1 MQPTYAIRP
10 VSLALRVTLA
20 FTLVALVACGGKKFP
35 KTSPV
40 KGKILVNGQAAKEC
54 QISLHRTSAGDP
66 AFPATPSAVTDEKG
80 EFQLT
85 SYTANDGAPEG
96 EYIATIEWR
105 DRSGLSR
112 AEFEGPDQLAGA
124 YVKAE
129 KNKALKGF
137 VVQVGKQALELP
149 PFELTQTAEAKRQ
162 YEAKKRRPSFGGGGP
177 LGSDR

>member
-1 MQPTYAIRP
+1 MRHTHALRP

-20 FTLVALVACGGKKFP
+20 FTLVALAACGGKKLP
-35 KTSPV
+35 KATPV

-54 QISLHRTSAGDP
+54 QISLHRTSPGDP
-66 AFPATPSAVTDEKG
+66 AFPATPSGVTDEKG

-96 EYIATIEWR
+96 EYVVAIEWR
-105 DRSGLSR
+105 DRSGLSMG
-112 AEFEGPDQLAGA
+112 EFEGPDQLGGA
-124 YVKAE
+124 YANAQ

-137 VVQVGKQALELP
+137 VVQVGKEPLELS

-162 YEAKKRRPSFGGGGP
+162 YEAKKRRPAFGGGP